1 MLDDGLLSFIFEEQN
16 DLETKGAPGEDRKV
30 WSIFNTCYIPKALFL
45 SDILNWELE
54 SLLHQ
59 KKKKN

>member
-30 WSIFNTCYIPKALFL
+30 WSIFNTCYFPKALFL
-45 SDILNWELE
+45 SDILN
-54 SLLHQ
+54 
-59 KKKKN
+59 